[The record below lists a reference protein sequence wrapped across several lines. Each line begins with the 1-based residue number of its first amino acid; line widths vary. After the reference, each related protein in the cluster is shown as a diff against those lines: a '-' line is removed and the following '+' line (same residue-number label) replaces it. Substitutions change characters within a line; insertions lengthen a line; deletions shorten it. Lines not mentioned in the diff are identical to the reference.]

1 MSIVLDRAGKHT
13 TRPPPERELDR
24 TELRTR
30 RTRTLQMISVPRLNH
45 YHNLPGFP

>member
-13 TRPPPERELDR
+13 TRPPPERELDQHGALCGQQER
-24 TELRTR
+24 
-30 RTRTLQMISVPRLNH
+30 LQMISVPRLNH